1 MKLKYSLPPLA
12 LLCWGVW
19 AYCIC
24 VCVHVFTCVCV
35 CVHVCVYMCVCCS
48 PGWRRG
54 RGQGGAS
61 ASHHPALHCCCCCS
75 LHWRP
80 RERQENQEYQKG
92 SCLRFLLF
100 SQHTHPLC
108 ECVCVYWGGGGV
120 FYDEFVYV
128 NIVYFDVSCFYLGYG
143 MSVLR
148 AYLRKGALRPHHYYY
163 AHLPLF
169 WSIKWL
175 WICLKSYLPH
185 VGSRSLCASYCLQP
199 ECWG

>member
-1 MKLKYSLPPLA
+1 MCL
-12 LLCWGVW
+12 
-19 AYCIC
+19 
-24 VCVHVFTCVCV
+24 HVCV
-35 CVHVCVYMCVCCS
+35 CVVPQGEDGEGDRGEPAPVTTQPSAAAAAPSTGDPEKDKKIRNIKKVAVCVFFC
-48 PGWRRG
+48 
-54 RGQGGAS
+54 
-61 ASHHPALHCCCCCS
+61 
-75 LHWRP
+75 
-80 RERQENQEYQKG
+80 
-92 SCLRFLLF
+92 FL
-100 SQHTHPLC
+100 SIHTHC
-108 ECVCVYWGGGGV
+108 VSVCVYWVGGGEM

-163 AHLPLF
+163 SHLPLF

-185 VGSRSLCASYCLQP
+185 VGSQSLCASYCLQP